1 MISIVELQAIPFLAS
16 VSPDDL
22 ARLAHAAGDLR
33 LAAGEHA
40 AHEGDERSLFVVLSG
55 RIEVTKL
62 IDGIERS
69 IGVRA
74 PGQIFGEVPITFGTT
89 FQGSYHATEPSRV
102 MHVSARDFH
111 ALAAAAPAVLTHVA
125 TLASERI
132 GGLRGIATAPTRTRA
147 LMVGHR
153 DDDKVRELRSFLT
166 RNQISHDWIAPDAPD
181 LATRWPGQPP
191 TEAELP
197 ALVCDGGTRLLNAG
211 TREVAETLGLQTR
224 PHDHDY
230 DTVVIGGGPA
240 GLAAAV
246 YGASEG
252 LRTLVVECEAPGG
265 QAETSSRIENYLG
278 FPTGVSGDEL
288 ARRALQQA
296 HRLGAEILVT
306 RHAVEL
312 DPQSKQVTLDG
323 GEQVRARSVIL
334 ATGVSWRRL
343 TTEGFERLL
352 GKGVYYGASR
362 SEAGATQGQDIH
374 LIGAGNSAG
383 QAAMFF
389 ANHARTVTLVVRGD
403 SLDKSMSH
411 YLVEQLRGKPNIHV
425 KLNSEVRSV
434 HGDKLLTA
442 VDLANRA
449 TGEVRRVDSGGV
461 FVFIG
466 ADAETGWLPAAIA
479 RDERGYVRTGEAAA
493 KSGPW
498 PLQRDPYL
506 LETSVPGIF
515 ACGDVRSS
523 PVKRV
528 AAAVGEGSMAIA
540 FVHQFLAPSVAAPSR

>member
-1 MISIVELQAIPFLAS
+1 MISIAELQAIPFLAS

-33 LAAGEHA
+33 LAAGEYA

-69 IGVRA
+69 IGERA
-74 PGQIFGEVPITFGTT
+74 PGQMFGEVPIIFGTP

-132 GGLRGIATAPTRTRA
+132 GGLRGIAAAADDARGR
-147 LMVGHR
+147 MVGHR

-166 RNQISHDWIAPDAPD
+166 RNQISHDWLTPDAPD

-197 ALVCDGGTRLLNAG
+197 ALVCDDGTRLLNAG

-252 LRTLVVECEAPGG
+252 LRTLVIECEAPGG

-323 GEQVRARSVIL
+323 GSRCARARSSSPP
-334 ATGVSWRRL
+334 GS
-343 TTEGFERLL
+343 
-352 GKGVYYGASR
+352 
-362 SEAGATQGQDIH
+362 AGAAWPSRGS
-374 LIGAGNSAG
+374 SAYSARACTTAPR
-383 QAAMFF
+383 AA
-389 ANHARTVTLVVRGD
+389 R
-403 SLDKSMSH
+403 
-411 YLVEQLRGKPNIHV
+411 P
-425 KLNSEVRSV
+425 
-434 HGDKLLTA
+434 
-442 VDLANRA
+442 
-449 TGEVRRVDSGGV
+449 VRR
-461 FVFIG
+461 
-466 ADAETGWLPAAIA
+466 
-479 RDERGYVRTGEAAA
+479 RGT
-493 KSGPW
+493 
-498 PLQRDPYL
+498 
-506 LETSVPGIF
+506 TST
-515 ACGDVRSS
+515 
-523 PVKRV
+523 
-528 AAAVGEGSMAIA
+528 
-540 FVHQFLAPSVAAPSR
+540 